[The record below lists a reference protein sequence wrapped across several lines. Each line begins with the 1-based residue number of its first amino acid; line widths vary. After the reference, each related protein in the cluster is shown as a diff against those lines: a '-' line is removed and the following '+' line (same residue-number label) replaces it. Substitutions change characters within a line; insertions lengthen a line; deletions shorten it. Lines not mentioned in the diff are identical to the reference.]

1 MSFYTYK
8 SLDQEPHIYN
18 SYQEEYIMQ
27 WNVCHTILLMQ
38 INYLTVQPLVFVVA
52 KKYMYILLFLYFVY
66 LWVE

>member
-18 SYQEEYIMQ
+18 SYQEDIMQ